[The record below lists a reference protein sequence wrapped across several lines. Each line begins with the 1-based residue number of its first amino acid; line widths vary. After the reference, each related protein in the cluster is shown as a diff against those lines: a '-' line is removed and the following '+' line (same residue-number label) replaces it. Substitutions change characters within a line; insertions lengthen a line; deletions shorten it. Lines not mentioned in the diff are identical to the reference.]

1 VKGAAVLRAYV
12 VFLAATRWVAGLA
25 RLQSLA
31 LCAGGVRVMLCCLL
45 AIGSAGVIPFDAV
58 AQGQSAPASAEQV
71 PVPQLRTWVT
81 DQTGTLDQ
89 ATLQQLEQQLVQL
102 DKTKGAQL
110 AVLVVPT
117 TGSDTIESYARRVFD
132 QWRLGRARVD
142 DGVLLVV
149 AKDDRRLRIEVGYGL
164 EGAIPDILAGRIIR
178 EQITPYFKQNDYAAG
193 IVAGVNS
200 LVGLIQGEPLPEPPA
215 DDDGGDEPYIMLVPL
230 AIMSFFMPPLFA
242 GFAVGFFVGLMFES
256 VLAGI
261 AGGVVAALISLLG
274 YASGKG
280 GGRGGGGGGGRY
292 GRRGRRAAQGF
303 GGGFAGGLGGG
314 SVGGGSSGSGG
325 SAGGGGGGSGGGGS
339 SGSW

>member
-1 VKGAAVLRAYV
+1 MLRAFPVVSAMVCWLTGLVRRAGVRLKPAAVSAGCMRVIFDVMLAGSFGLLV
-12 VFLAATRWVAGLA
+12 PLAA
-25 RLQSLA
+25 Q
-31 LCAGGVRVMLCCLL
+31 
-45 AIGSAGVIPFDAV
+45 
-58 AQGQSAPASAEQV
+58 AQDQSAAANAGQV

-81 DQTGTLDQ
+81 DQTGTLDN
-89 ATLQQLEQQLVQL
+89 ATVQQLEQQLVQL
-102 DKTKGAQL
+102 DQTKGAQL

-200 LVGLIQGEPLPEPPA
+200 LVGLIQGEPLPEPQA
-215 DDDGGDEPYIMLVPL
+215 DDESGDEPYIMLIPL

-280 GGRGGGGGGGRY
+280 GGRGGGGGGRY

-325 SAGGGGGGSGGGGS
+325 GASGGGGGSGGGGS